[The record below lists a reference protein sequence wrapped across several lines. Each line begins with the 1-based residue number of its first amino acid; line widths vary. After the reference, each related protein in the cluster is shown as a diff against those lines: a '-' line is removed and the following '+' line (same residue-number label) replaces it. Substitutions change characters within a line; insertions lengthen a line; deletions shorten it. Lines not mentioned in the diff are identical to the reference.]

1 MKTHA
6 REWVGLQNGNRFL
19 FCSKG
24 DGVAAQ
30 LGQALGDMGM
40 LTQEV
45 PGVEEPVSYT
55 HLTLPTKA

>member
-1 MKTHA
+1 M
-6 REWVGLQNGNRFL
+6 QNSNRFL

-40 LTQEV
+40 LTQEA
-45 PGVEEPVSYT
+45 PDVEALGRRLAEIEPQVVF
-55 HLTLPTKA
+55 LDFTLS